1 MNQNGI
7 GLLNFLK
14 IMNPASDQF
23 LVVHDEINLPQGKV
37 KLSSGKSAG
46 GHNGVKSVIHEIGY
60 SPIRMRIGIDS
71 PNSPSVSMSDYVL
84 ENFSSSE
91 IANNNSLLPKLVHGI
106 HLCVTVDYPLHQT
119 TSIVILFPPIL
130 IMTTRKYSATIV
142 IDPSG
147 SEGSSSEMIPKISEI
162 IAQSDGE
169 VSKVTEL
176 ESARFCISYQKN
188 LNSWNLLAV

>member
-1 MNQNGI
+1 MKLILLGLGNPGKKYSHTRHNIGHWFLDQFANLNSSKFETKPDFLVSQFFYFRVNIFLLKSTSFMNQNGI

-71 PNSPSVSMSDYVL
+71 PSSPSVSMSDYVL

-106 HLCVTVDYPLHQT
+106 HLLCDRGLSFAINYINRYP
-119 TSIVILFPPIL
+119 IPC
-130 IMTTRKYSATIV
+130 
-142 IDPSG
+142 PS
-147 SEGSSSEMIPKISEI
+147 
-162 IAQSDGE
+162 
-169 VSKVTEL
+169 
-176 ESARFCISYQKN
+176 
-188 LNSWNLLAV
+188 

>member
-1 MNQNGI
+1 MKLILLGLGNPGKKYSHTRHNIGHWFLDQFANLNSSKFETKADFLVSQFLYSRVNIFLLKSTSFMNQNGI

-71 PNSPSVSMSDYVL
+71 PSSPSVSMSDYVL
-84 ENFSSSE
+84 ENFTSSE

-106 HLCVTVDYPLHQT
+106 HLLCDRGLSFATNYINRYP
-119 TSIVILFPPIL
+119 IPC
-130 IMTTRKYSATIV
+130 
-142 IDPSG
+142 PS
-147 SEGSSSEMIPKISEI
+147 
-162 IAQSDGE
+162 
-169 VSKVTEL
+169 
-176 ESARFCISYQKN
+176 
-188 LNSWNLLAV
+188 